1 MGIIIFS
8 EVGERRN
15 ITQMAANSEFLLNGT
30 IGIVDN
36 QSLLSFD
43 YTYVN
48 DKLSCM
54 VSIWYAHIVF
64 CYLVFFAGIA
74 AILSRL
80 LPSRFKFIHQW
91 CGRAYIAFMILNIGV
106 SIVIHNEGLP
116 IAVLIS
122 FIWVLGAMIL
132 AWFLVLIYKMLHQRK
147 VEERVD
153 AKIRADGLG
162 KSTLAEVMS
171 AESAKI
177 LEEQSFWKRLL
188 SLKGLHGVLMFVS
201 WVNVMGRVF
210 ASNQSE
216 FRCYTAPAYKPITN
230 LTGFIPYSDPNY
242 DTLPWARLGGTA
254 AWGAVLFFA
263 PFIAAYLFAMGYI
276 WVTGLIRKRKGTE
289 DVVSEAD

>member
-1 MGIIIFS
+1 
-8 EVGERRN
+8 
-15 ITQMAANSEFLLNGT
+15 MAATSNFILNGT
-30 IGIVDN
+30 IGITDN
-36 QSLLSFD
+36 QSLFTYD

-74 AILSRL
+74 AMLSRL
-80 LPSRFKFIHQW
+80 LPAKFKFIHQW
-91 CGRAYIAFMILNIGV
+91 CGRAYIAFMIVNIGV
-106 SIVIHNEGLP
+106 SIIIHNEGLP
-116 IAVLIS
+116 VATLIS
-122 FIWVLGAMIL
+122 FIWVLGGLII
-132 AWFLVLIYKMLHQRK
+132 AWFLILVSKLLHQRK
-147 VEERVD
+147 VEERAD

-162 KSTLAEVMS
+162 KATLAEVMK

-177 LEEQSFWKRLL
+177 LQEQSFSQRLF
-188 SLKGLHGVLMFVS
+188 SLKGLHGALMFVS
-201 WVNVMGRVF
+201 WVNIMGRIF

-289 DVVSEAD
+289 DVVSEADAMGKEFEKTQYEL